1 MSRNLDWGLV
11 KKPRMEKSISG
22 RFINL
27 ADRMRKT
34 QKIGILGLITA
45 ILMAVSILYLVN
57 NNKTDLA
64 ESEAISLLKAA
75 YPEFKNYPN
84 DNLSPQ
90 SIQTKQ
96 ASNGWYVAFVQEGSG
111 RPILEAKCFLV
122 ADDKTISSIGEY
134 VPKVGEDRYDLS
146 GENIFV
152 LWVK

>member
-1 MSRNLDWGLV
+1 
-11 KKPRMEKSISG
+11 
-22 RFINL
+22 
-27 ADRMRKT
+27 MRKT
-34 QKIGILGLITA
+34 QKIGILALVVA
-45 ILMAVSILYLVN
+45 ILMAVSALYLVN
-57 NNKTDLA
+57 NKKTDLT

-84 DNLSPQ
+84 DNLPPQ

-122 ADDKTISSIGEY
+122 TDNRTITCIGEY

-146 GENIFV
+146 GENIFN